1 MGIGRS
7 NFAGRRAVCNDA
19 CMNKRRVKYL
29 GAALA
34 ERLGVW
40 AMLER
45 AHRRA
50 WTIACYHRV
59 LPAAQREAYFSPSL
73 VVTPEAFAA
82 HCALYARHFEVLT
95 VAEGQRRMAAGEFG
109 RKPLLSLSFDDGYR
123 DNVQHAVPI
132 LEEHRL
138 RATFCIIAGLVDTET
153 LPWYDRVAR
162 AVQVR
167 GAAVLPAEWKLPEQ
181 PDRRALARAALEV
194 MKRLPWDKTQD
205 WTEKIAAAAG
215 DLGAPNEADLIVSS
229 AQLKVLQARGHEI
242 AAHSMSHPVLTRV
255 QAEDLPEEVS
265 GARERLEGFVG
276 SPVRTFC
283 YPNGDF
289 DARVLAAVGNGG
301 FSSALSTRQGLNH
314 PGGNP
319 FTLARVFIEEDWFR
333 GTDDRQSSSLLRAE
347 LALLHRFRAGGGAV

>member
-1 MGIGRS
+1 
-7 NFAGRRAVCNDA
+7 
-19 CMNKRRVKYL
+19 MNKRRVKYL
-29 GAALA
+29 GVALA

-40 AMLER
+40 AALDR

-59 LPAAQREAYFSPSL
+59 LPAPQRAAYFAPSL

-82 HCALYARHFEVLT
+82 HCALYARHFEVVT

-109 RKPLLSLSFDDGYR
+109 DKPLLSLSFDDGYR

-132 LEEHRL
+132 IEEHCL

-162 AVQVR
+162 AVQAR
-167 GAAVLPAEWKLPEQ
+167 GAAALPEAWKLADNA
-181 PDRRALARAALEV
+181 DRSALARAALEV
-194 MKRLPWDKTQD
+194 MKRLPWREARA
-205 WTEKIAAAAG
+205 WTEKVAADGG
-215 DLGAPNEADLIVSS
+215 DLGAPNDVDLIVSS
-229 AQLKVLQARGHEI
+229 AQLKVLHARGHEI

-255 QAEDLPEEVS
+255 ESGELPEEVS

-289 DARVLAAVGNGG
+289 DARVLATLGNGG
-301 FSSALSTRQGLNH
+301 FSSALSTRQGLNRH
-314 PGGNP
+314 GENP

-333 GTDDRQSSSLLRAE
+333 GTDNRQSSSLLRAE